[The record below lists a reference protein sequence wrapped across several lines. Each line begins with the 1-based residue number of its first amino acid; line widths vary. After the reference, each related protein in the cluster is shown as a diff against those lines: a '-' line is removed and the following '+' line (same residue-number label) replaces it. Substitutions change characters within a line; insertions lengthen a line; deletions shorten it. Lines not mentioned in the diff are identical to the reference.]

1 MHMQNSCPISQKHNA
16 RHGNTHGKRYNALC
30 NLQWKCVVCGVCVC
44 VCVGVW
50 VGGSGWR
57 RTAASGEADGAHAHA
72 AATQPTAS
80 ETRACARRATQASHL
95 QLLASSSLLFG
106 RPVGQHTITND
117 QACDQEGGQHCASA
131 SRLMGNAAVKCS
143 DAAVRQRT
151 EDTERGARL
160 EAHLARLT
168 TSSRSTRTRRFTNV
182 HLWRYCI
189 IKVYHKVLL

>member
-1 MHMQNSCPISQKHNA
+1 MQNSCPISQKHNA

-72 AATQPTAS
+72 AATRPTAS

-95 QLLASSSLLFG
+95 QLLAISSLLLG

-117 QACDQEGGQHCASA
+117 QACDQEGGIHLASA
-131 SRLMGNAAVKCS
+131 SQLMGNAAVKCS

-151 EDTERGARL
+151 EDTERGARRGSRPCPV
-160 EAHLARLT
+160 RLT
-168 TSSRSTRTRRFTNV
+168 TSVSQSFLTN
-182 HLWRYCI
+182 
-189 IKVYHKVLL
+189 